1 MDLAQAAPTLLAA
14 TDLVSGSHRLYTIFV
29 GVIVVLIL
37 IGGGARAA
45 ASFFGGRIGETVAWA
60 VVAIIVAVFVGGGYA
75 IYASTKRTVDQT
87 GITTPGGQFGM

>member
-1 MDLAQAAPTLLAA
+1 MYLAQSAPTLLAA

-45 ASFFGGRIGETVAWA
+45 VSFFGGRIGETVAWA
-60 VVAIIVAVFVGGGYA
+60 VVAIIVSVFVGGGYA
-75 IYASTKRTVDQT
+75 IYVSTKRTVDQT
-87 GITTPGGQFGM
+87 GITTGQFGM